1 MKCCISANSQWEEEG
16 GEGAEKWNTRR
27 ERRLLLRL
35 CNPLFKSGNAR
46 YQAQL
51 GDFYDAAR
59 IRPTH
64 SCLMQG
70 GERNSWLSPSGL
82 FLAFGTVIDT
92 SSLGRLASRIRCV
105 KKERGGCD
113 FLALDQN
120 VMRGGA
126 HVMKEKLG
134 GGGTQDLYF
143 RGIPLPGER
152 KITEQFY

>member
-1 MKCCISANSQWEEEG
+1 MEYK
-16 GEGAEKWNTRR
+16 TR
-27 ERRLLLRL
+27 ERETSPPPSLQPPPSFQEWKREISSPIGRLLRRSPHSAHILL
-35 CNPLFKSGNAR
+35 LNAR
-46 YQAQL
+46 
-51 GDFYDAAR
+51 
-59 IRPTH
+59 
-64 SCLMQG
+64 
-70 GERNSWLSPSGL
+70 GERNSGLYPSGL

-105 KKERGGCD
+105 KKGGGGCD

-143 RGIPLPGER
+143 RGIPLPGKR